1 MSVFSTICVLL
12 VKGKI
17 VISVISFLLG
27 RFCTQPWWSN
37 TCFHFIPP
45 ELLVLLMVPIRMECT
60 RLWTYLYRYEPDAP
74 CWRRQMETFSALL
87 ALCAVNSPH
96 KCQWRGALMF
106 SLICA
111 WTNGCANN
119 RDAGDLRKPR
129 AHYDATVMLS
139 TSGVCVCES
148 QTGVNADSFGN
159 FKHKVSL
166 KLRPRRV
173 FWAVTCLFNCENV
186 EVKSRETIL
195 SVRLCINVLIIFAF
209 VNFVYVS
216 GYG

>member
-1 MSVFSTICVLL
+1 MGLVNWKVCRCLAQFVCYLL
-12 VKGKI
+12 KGKI

-45 ELLVLLMVPIRMECT
+45 ELLVLLMVPIRIECT
-60 RLWTYLYRYEPDAP
+60 RLWTYLSRYEPDAP
-74 CWRRQMETFSALL
+74 CWRRQMETFSSLL

-96 KCQWRGALMF
+96 KCQWRGVLMF

-139 TSGVCVCES
+139 TSGVCVC
-148 QTGVNADSFGN
+148 VN
-159 FKHKVSL
+159 HKLVWMQIVS
-166 KLRPRRV
+166 
-173 FWAVTCLFNCENV
+173 VTSNIKWV
-186 EVKSRETIL
+186 
-195 SVRLCINVLIIFAF
+195 
-209 VNFVYVS
+209 
-216 GYG
+216 